1 MRTRAL
7 RVAVCGGVVGVLTL
21 ADAAVARAQLVQSD
35 AEPESGPPDVT
46 QLVTSSTEVRR
57 AVIGL
62 LSLAVVAG
70 LLGILYWYKTGQQA
84 RDRHAR
90 QYGGTTPGHPFA
102 RSSAV
107 EALQLDRLASSPTT
121 RPDFV
126 EPELTPAAVGPAVAG
141 SRDLA
146 TPTATPRPETT
157 LPTWGSAPDEPGRAP
172 VPRPAPQPYLHE
184 TPSGEPYPDADAV
197 VSRQPYPDALPDH
210 GPAKGR
216 APSRVENLRRD
227 LFGQ

>member
-90 QYGGTTPGHPFA
+90 QYGGKHQEPVRPKQRRRGTAA
-102 RSSAV
+102 RPARV
-107 EALQLDRLASSPTT
+107 EPNT